1 MGRYHIRFKRQSG
14 LTGRLG
20 LRHSP
25 TPMTAAVLSIGT
37 ELTRGE
43 LVNTNATWLGEELT
57 TLGFEVTEQAT
68 VDDDLERI
76 VTVIRRFSENH
87 RIVIATG
94 GLGPTSDDL
103 TTEAA
108 ARAAGVGL
116 VRDESVVEGIRQKF
130 QAFGRVMPD
139 SNAKQGDFPEGADV
153 LPNMM
158 GTAPGFAMTL
168 GRARL
173 FFVPGVPRE
182 MKHIFH
188 DSILAEIAPL
198 AERRTHQ
205 VHIRTFGMTESGVA
219 QALRHLEKD
228 HEGLTLGYRAHFPE
242 IEVKVHVRA
251 ESSQAAEE
259 QAEAI
264 AAEAREIL
272 GHAVFG
278 GRSDSFAEVV
288 GSALRDKGKT
298 LAVAESCTGGQVGE
312 MLTRIPGASD
322 YLLLDAVVYSNLAK
336 ERVLGVNEE
345 VLRAHGA
352 VSSETAAAMAE
363 GALRVAGADIAV
375 SITGIAGPGGGTE
388 DKPVGTVW
396 FGVARAGE
404 PTVTRH
410 RKLPWER
417 ARVQTLSAY
426 IALELVRRSVL
437 GRDLDLGER

>member
-1 MGRYHIRFKRQSG
+1 
-14 LTGRLG
+14 
-20 LRHSP
+20 
-25 TPMTAAVLSIGT
+25 MTAAILSIGT

-43 LVNTNATWLGEELT
+43 LINTNAAWLGEELT
-57 TLGFEVTEQAT
+57 KLGFEVAEHAT
-68 VDDDLERI
+68 VDDDLDRI
-76 VTVIRRFSENH
+76 VTLIRRFSEDH
-87 RIVIATG
+87 QVVISTG

-108 ARAAGVGL
+108 AKAAGVGL
-116 VRDESVVEGIRQKF
+116 WRDEAVVEGIRQKF
-130 QAFGRVMPD
+130 KLFGRVMPE

-153 LPNMM
+153 LPNTM

-168 GRARL
+168 GRARM

-182 MKHIFH
+182 MKHIFGE
-188 DSILAEIAPL
+188 SILPAIAPM

-205 VHIRTFGMTESGVA
+205 VHIRTFGMTESGVS
-219 QALRHLEKD
+219 QAVRHLEKQ

-251 ESSQAAEE
+251 DNAVDAEQRAES
-259 QAEAI
+259 I
-264 AAEAREIL
+264 AGEVRGIL
-272 GHAVFG
+272 GDAVFG
-278 GRSDSFAEVV
+278 GKDDAFAEVV
-288 GSALRDKGKT
+288 GARLRDAGKT

-322 YLLLDAVVYSNLAK
+322 YLLLDAVVYSNGAK
-336 ERVLGVNEE
+336 QSVLGVSNEI
-345 VLRAHGA
+345 LRAHGA

-363 GALRVAGADIAV
+363 GALRVSGADIAV

-396 FGVARAGE
+396 FGLARKGE
-404 PTVTRH
+404 PTITRH

-426 IALELVRRSVL
+426 IALELVRRSAL
-437 GRDLDLGER
+437 GRDFDLGER

>member
-1 MGRYHIRFKRQSG
+1 
-14 LTGRLG
+14 
-20 LRHSP
+20 
-25 TPMTAAVLSIGT
+25 MTAAVLSIGT

-43 LVNTNATWLGEELT
+43 LVNTNASWLGEELT
-57 TLGFEVTEQAT
+57 KLGFEVAEHAT
-68 VDDDLERI
+68 VDDDLDRI
-76 VTVIRRFSENH
+76 VTVIRRFSETH
-87 RIVIATG
+87 RIVVATG

-116 VRDESVVEGIRQKF
+116 RRDERVVEGIRQKF
-130 QAFGRVMPD
+130 QAFGRVMPE

-158 GTAPGFAMTL
+158 GTAPGFAMNL
-168 GRARL
+168 GGARF

-182 MKHIFH
+182 MKHIFAER
-188 DSILAEIAPL
+188 ILAEIGPL

-219 QALRHLEKD
+219 EALHHLERE
-228 HEGLTLGYRAHFPE
+228 HEGLRLGYRAHFPE

-251 ESSQAAEE
+251 DSSREAEE
-259 QAEAI
+259 RAHAVATEV
-264 AAEAREIL
+264 REIL
-272 GHAVFG
+272 GYAVFG
-278 GRSDSFAEVV
+278 GREDSFAEVV
-288 GSALRDKGKT
+288 GTALRDKNKT
-298 LAVAESCTGGQVGE
+298 LAVAESCTGGLVGE
-312 MLTRIPGASD
+312 MLTRVPGASD
-322 YLLLDAVVYSNLAK
+322 YLLLDAVVYSNHAK

-352 VSSETAAAMAE
+352 VSAETAAAMAE

-375 SITGIAGPGGGTE
+375 SITGIAGPGGGSE
-388 DKPVGTVW
+388 DKPVGTVF
-396 FGVARAGE
+396 FGLARKGE
-404 PTVTRH
+404 PTITRH